1 MDLSVVKQVHD
12 IMDVQIQALHLEYR
26 CSSDEQMSVFFYLA
40 EDFWRTIWGNI

>member
-26 CSSDEQMSVFFYLA
+26 CSSGERMSVFFYLA
-40 EDFWRTIWGNI
+40 EDFWRTI